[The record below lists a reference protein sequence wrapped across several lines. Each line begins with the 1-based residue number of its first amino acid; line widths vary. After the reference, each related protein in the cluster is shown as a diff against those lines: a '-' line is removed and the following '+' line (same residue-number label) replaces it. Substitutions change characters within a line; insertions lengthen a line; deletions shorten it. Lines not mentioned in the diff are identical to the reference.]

1 MKHIFAADI
10 GGTHSRFALF
20 SVTDGD
26 ELRSVA
32 SRWLRTAEASSLGEL
47 LQQLMD
53 EAFPRPPE
61 KCDFAVFAVAG
72 PVRAQRSRPPN
83 IPWAVD
89 LTEIRRDRGI
99 EQCLLV
105 NDFVAQAFACR
116 SAIGA
121 AVRQIL
127 PGKIDPEAALIAIGA
142 GTGLG
147 QAALVKGDCG
157 RYLAVPSEG
166 GHSSFPFES
175 RDEFEYM
182 AFLADRLQAPYPEAD
197 RVVSGQGLS
206 LLHQFLTGESL
217 SPAQVAAGLDRN
229 SRTLRWMA
237 RFYGRV
243 CRNYALQVLARGGV
257 YIAGGVAAKTPGIV
271 THSAFEKEFRRSA
284 TMSAILNEIPV
295 FLNSNE
301 ESGLWGAAMIG
312 EQALQA
318 KEAAASGGR

>member
-1 MKHIFAADI
+1 MKKIFAADI

-20 SVTDGD
+20 SSTDGG
-26 ELRSVA
+26 ELASTA
-32 SRWLRTAEASSLGEL
+32 SRWLPTAEAGSLDEL
-47 LQQLMD
+47 LQQLMGD
-53 EAFPRPPE
+53 AFPQPPE
-61 KCDFAVFAVAG
+61 KCDIAVFAVAG
-72 PVRAQRSRPPN
+72 PVRGRRSKPPN

-89 LTEIRRDRGI
+89 LAETNRGRGI
-99 EQCLLV
+99 ERSLLV

-121 AVRQIL
+121 AARQIL
-127 PGKIDPEAALIAIGA
+127 PGKIDREAALIAIGA

-147 QAALVKGDCG
+147 QAALVKDRAG

-166 GHSSFPFES
+166 GHGSFPFES

-182 AFLADRLQAPYPEAD
+182 AFLADRLKSPYAEAD

-206 LLHQFLTGESL
+206 LLHQFLTGEVL
-217 SPAQVAAGLDRN
+217 PPEEVTAAFDRN

-237 RFYGRV
+237 RFFARV

-271 THSAFEKEFRRSA
+271 THPAFEEEFRRSA

-301 ESGLWGAAMIG
+301 DSGLWGAAMIG
-312 EQALQA
+312 QQALQTGT
-318 KEAAASGGR
+318 AAASGGR